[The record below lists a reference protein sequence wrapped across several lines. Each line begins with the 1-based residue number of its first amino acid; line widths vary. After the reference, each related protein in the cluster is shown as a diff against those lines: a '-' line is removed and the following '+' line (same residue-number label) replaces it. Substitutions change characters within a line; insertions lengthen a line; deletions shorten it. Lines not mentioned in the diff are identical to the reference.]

1 MTSARRQ
8 AAKVVIVGGGFAGL
22 YAALTLRKEAEL
34 AEVTLIDRRNYFTFT
49 PLLPE
54 VAAATL
60 GPAHVCYPF
69 RLLAKK
75 AGFNFLQAEVSGFDL
90 DARTVRS
97 GSTTMSYDYLIV
109 ALGSVPFFFGNP
121 GLEAHSLPLTTV
133 PDAMRIRNH
142 VIRLVERAVAEAD
155 PDRRRELLTVV
166 VAGAGPSGVEIAA
179 EIHHLIHTVLLKY
192 YPLDP
197 TLFRVLLVD
206 GAERILLHFDQ
217 KLAEAGQ
224 NELRRRGIELRLQ
237 TRVTGAT
244 ADEVE
249 LNGGAERIR
258 TQTFIWTGGTQPNPA
273 LAHLRVAKTPRGAI
287 ETDDFLNIPL
297 HPEIFV
303 VGDAAAVTDRRHH
316 RLHPPVAPVA
326 IRQGVRA
333 AGNIVNALQGR
344 APEAFH
350 FDFTG
355 NIVGLGGGVALV
367 NLLGI
372 KFHGRLGW
380 FFYRMAYLQ
389 RLVGLKNKV
398 ALVLTLWLN
407 ALFDR
412 DISCE
417 T

>member
-1 MTSARRQ
+1 MPVARRE

-22 YAALTLRKEAEL
+22 YAALTLKKEVPESAST
-34 AEVTLIDRRNYFTFT
+34 EVTLIDQRNHFTFT

-54 VAAATL
+54 VAAAIL
-60 GPAHVCYPF
+60 GPAHVSYPF

-75 AGFNFLQAEVSGFDL
+75 AGFRFIQASVDGFDL
-90 DARTVRS
+90 AGRTVRVAH
-97 GSTTMSYDYLIV
+97 TTIPYDYLIV

-121 GLEAHSLPLTTV
+121 ALEAHSLPLTSV

-142 VIRLVERAVAEAD
+142 VIRLVERGASERD
-155 PDRRRELLTVV
+155 PGRRRELLTVV

-179 EIHHLIHTVLLKY
+179 ELHHLIHTVLLKY

-197 TLFRVLLVD
+197 AWFRVVLID
-206 GAERILLHFDQ
+206 GAERILFHFDRT
-217 KLAEAGQ
+217 LAEAGQ
-224 NELRRRGIELRLQ
+224 AELVRRGIELRLN

-244 ADEVE
+244 PNDVE
-249 LNGGAERIR
+249 FNGGEERIGTR
-258 TQTFIWTGGTQPNPA
+258 TLIWTGGTQPNPA
-273 LAHLRVAKTPRGAI
+273 LVHLRVAKTPRGAV
-287 ETDDFLNIPL
+287 ETDDFLSIPTR
-297 HPEIFV
+297 PEIYV
-303 VGDAAAVTDRRHH
+303 VGDAAAVVDRRHS
-316 RLHPPVAPVA
+316 RLYPPVAPVA

-344 APEAFH
+344 ASEPFH

-380 FFYRMAYLQ
+380 FFYRIAYLQ
-389 RLVGLKNKV
+389 RLIGLKNKV
-398 ALVLTLWLN
+398 
-407 ALFDR
+407 
-412 DISCE
+412 
-417 T
+417 